1 MFMKCFN
8 NLHGKTKQAIGNEN
22 KQETIQIK
30 EKAKQKLTNK
40 TNKDKGKAK
49 TN

>member
-8 NLHGKTKQAIGNEN
+8 NLYGKTKQAIGNEN
-22 KQETIQIK
+22 KQETIQTK
-30 EKAKQKLTNK
+30 QKAKQKLTNK